1 MMKTEDY
8 EKAIEAL
15 GVQGL
20 EVQKFS
26 YGVNGQVVAAYA
38 RKGVLTFLKWDH
50 LGRGFRF
57 DIDESKEGQHC
68 VSYPEYLDYR
78 RDAEFDLRFE

>member
-38 RKGVLTFLKWDH
+38 RKGVLTFLKWDAG
-50 LGRGFRF
+50 GRGFRF
-57 DIDESKEGQHC
+57 DIEQDMEGC
-68 VSYPEYLDYR
+68 VVVDYPEYLDYR
-78 RDAEFDLRFE
+78 RDKDFDLTF